1 MLICCHWTLAKV
13 SAHALQEAKEH
24 AEYLGRQMSIPFP
37 SIYPLFTHRCMKRLS
52 SMREQWLNALKELEL
67 FEGFHVSRHFLFEA
81 LMGALVPVN
90 CC

>member
-1 MLICCHWTLAKV
+1 
-13 SAHALQEAKEH
+13 
-24 AEYLGRQMSIPFP
+24 
-37 SIYPLFTHRCMKRLS
+37 
-52 SMREQWLNALKELEL
+52 MREQWLNALKELEL